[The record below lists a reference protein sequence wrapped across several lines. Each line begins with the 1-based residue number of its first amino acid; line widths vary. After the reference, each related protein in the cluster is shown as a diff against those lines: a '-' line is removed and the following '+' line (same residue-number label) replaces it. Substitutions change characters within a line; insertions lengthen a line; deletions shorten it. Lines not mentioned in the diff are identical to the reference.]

1 MKALLSI
8 LVTTTICGTSLAND
22 QWSQFRGPKGNGHIN
37 TTSLPLEWSES
48 KNISWKT
55 AIHDRGWSS
64 PVIWNNQIWMTTAT
78 NNGNKMFALCV
89 DKVTGNV
96 LYDIHI
102 FDVISP
108 QAITIDNTYASPT
121 PVIEEGRVY
130 VHFGTYGTACI
141 DTGNG
146 KTLWTRR
153 DLTCDHEKGAGPASS
168 PFLFNDS
175 LIFNVDGRDVQYVIA
190 LDKTTGKT
198 AWKTNRSVDFSN
210 VQVNQRKAYGTPLII
225 PRGNEKQMVSIGA
238 KGVFSY
244 DPRNGKELWKAL
256 HRGWSIAPR
265 PVYGEGL
272 VFTLIDRDRPELW
285 AIRPDGNGDITNSH
299 IVWKSS
305 KRMPP
310 RASPLIV
317 GELLFVVDR
326 NGYISCIEAKTGKIF
341 WQERMKGSFSAS
353 PIHSNDLI
361 YFFNEDTVC
370 TIIKPARKLEIVAT
384 NKVAN
389 EQLMATPAIDN
400 DSIYIRT
407 TNNLYKIKATTKQ

>member
-1 MKALLSI
+1 MKALVLI
-8 LVTTTICGTSLAND
+8 LVTMTWHSMSLAND
-22 QWSQFRGPKGNGHIN
+22 QWSQFRGPEGNGHVRSK
-37 TTSLPLEWSES
+37 SLPMEWSET

-78 NNGNKMFALCV
+78 KDGKKLFAICV
-89 DKVTGNV
+89 DKMTGKI
-96 LYDIHI
+96 LHDLHI
-102 FDVISP
+102 FDVSSP

-141 DTGNG
+141 NTSDGNII
-146 KTLWTRR
+146 WARR
-153 DLTCDHEKGAGPASS
+153 DLKCDHEKGAGPASS
-168 PFLFNDS
+168 PFLFNDY

-190 LDKTTGKT
+190 LDKRSGKT
-198 AWKTNRSVDFSN
+198 VWKTNRSIDFSN
-210 VQVNQRKAYGTPLII
+210 VQVNQRKAYGTPLVI
-225 PRGNEKQMVSIGA
+225 PRGKEVQMVSIGA

-265 PVYGEGL
+265 PVYSEGL

-285 AIRPDGNGDITNSH
+285 AIRSDGNGDVTDSH
-299 IVWKSS
+299 IAWKSS

-310 RASPLIV
+310 RSSPLIV

-326 NGYISCIEAKTGKIF
+326 NGYISCLESKTGKVY

-353 PIHSNDLI
+353 PIHTNGLV

-370 TIIKPARKLEIVAT
+370 TIIKPERKLKVVAT
-384 NKVAN
+384 NKLAN
-389 EQLMATPAIDN
+389 EQLMATPAIDGN
-400 DSIYIRT
+400 SIYIRT
-407 TNNLYKIKATTKQ
+407 AKNLYKIKGP

>member
-78 NNGNKMFALCV
+78 KNGNKMFALCV

-168 PFLFNDS
+168 PFLFNDF

>member
-1 MKALLSI
+1 MKAILSI
-8 LVTTTICGTSLAND
+8 LVTIIGCTTSLANE
-22 QWSQFRGPKGNGHIN
+22 QWSQFRGPEGNGHIN
-37 TTSLPLEWSES
+37 TTSVPLEWSEN

-55 AIHDRGWSS
+55 PIHDRGWSS

-78 NNGNKMFALCV
+78 KNGKKTFAICI
-89 DKVTGNV
+89 DKVTGKI
-96 LYDIHI
+96 LHDIHV
-102 FDVISP
+102 FDVKSP

-141 DTGNG
+141 GTDSGNII
-146 KTLWTRR
+146 WTRR
-153 DLTCDHEKGAGPASS
+153 DLNCDHEKGAGPASS
-168 PFLFNDS
+168 PFLFNDY

-190 LDKTTGKT
+190 LDKRSGKT
-198 AWKTNRSVDFSN
+198 AWKTNRSVDFSG

-225 PRGNEKQMVSIGA
+225 PRGEQEQMVSIGA

-244 DPRNGKELWKAL
+244 DPKNGKELWKAL

-272 VFTLIDRDRPELW
+272 VFTMIDRDRPELW
-285 AIRPDGNGDITNSH
+285 AIRPDGKGDITDSH

-326 NGYISCIEAKTGKIF
+326 NGYISCLEAKTGKIF

-353 PIHSNDLI
+353 PIYTNGLI

-384 NKVAN
+384 NKVAD

-407 TNNLYKIKATTKQ
+407 ANNLYKIKANSGQ